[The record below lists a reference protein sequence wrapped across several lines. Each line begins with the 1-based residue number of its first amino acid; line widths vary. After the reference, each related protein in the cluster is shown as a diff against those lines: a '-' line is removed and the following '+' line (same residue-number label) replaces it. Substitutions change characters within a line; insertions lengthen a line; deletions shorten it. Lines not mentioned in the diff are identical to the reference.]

1 MKEAPHPPADAGP
14 SRGEEG
20 RQATGLR
27 AVTKYRVGVDIGGTF
42 TDIVFLGE
50 HGERLTK
57 KVSSTVDNYATAIVD
72 GLAELIGEHALDAD
86 IVELLHGTTVASNA
100 ILELK
105 GARTGLITTSGFRDV
120 LEIRTLRMPRLYDLS
135 WTKPPPLVERHL
147 RVEVDERINAK
158 GEVERPLTE
167 ADVAHAI
174 EELQA
179 EGVEA
184 IAVCLIHSYANPVHE
199 QLVKRVAARLAPSVT
214 LCISSE
220 VLPEIKEYERTSTT
234 VINAYVRPIV
244 ERYLSSLTAELSRIG
259 VDAPLLLMQSNGGL
273 TTAKAA
279 ALTPGNII
287 ESGPAA
293 GVVGVQALAR
303 QIGIEKAISFDM
315 GGTTAKASIVENG
328 ELTRALEYSVGGG
341 VMIGSRLLSGAGYT
355 LKVPA
360 IDLAEVGAGG
370 GSIIWIDAGGA
381 LQIGPQSAGA
391 SPGPVCYDIGGTEPT
406 LTDANV
412 VLGYINPDH
421 LLGGAVKL
429 NAAKSHSALDQR
441 IARPLGMSVEAA
453 AYGAYLIAASNMIRA
468 IKAVSSERGRDPRE
482 YALVAFGGNGPLFA
496 AAMAEALTIRRLL
509 IPPSAGVFSSYGLLY
524 SEVAYHF
531 TKTRKALLS
540 EIDPTELG
548 AILGDLEREARM
560 RLAEDGFAP
569 DRIELARSA
578 ALHYQGQSFELEV
591 PLPAGAIGKVA
602 LAAIEEAYGVEHEK
616 TYGHRAGADE
626 PVELVTLKVVGHG
639 IPDAP
644 RAALAA
650 NAELPQ
656 GVFIAEPVRRAYF
669 GPVHGWRDT
678 DVVNRA
684 DLVEPRSGPCIIEE
698 YDATCIVPPG
708 TRASLDRFGNIAIDM
723 PLAAPG

>member
-1 MKEAPHPPADAGP
+1 M
-14 SRGEEG
+14 
-20 RQATGLR
+20 
-27 AVTKYRVGVDIGGTF
+27 TKYRVGVDIGGTF
-42 TDIVFLGE
+42 TDIVFLSE

-57 KVSSTVDNYATAIVD
+57 KVPSTVDNYATAIVD
-72 GLAELIGEHALDAD
+72 GLEELIGEHGLDAD

-105 GARTGLITTSGFRDV
+105 GARTGLITTRGFRDV

-147 RVEVDERINAK
+147 RVEVDERINSK
-158 GEVERPLTE
+158 GEVERPLAE
-167 ADVAHAI
+167 ADIARAI
-174 EELQA
+174 EKLQG
-179 EGVEA
+179 EDVEA

-199 QLVKRVAARLAPSVT
+199 QLVKTVAARIAPSVT

-244 ERYLSSLTAELSRIG
+244 ERYLSSLTAELTRIG
-259 VDAPLLLMQSNGGL
+259 VEAPLLLMQSNGGL
-273 TTAKAA
+273 TTARAA

-412 VLGYINPDH
+412 VLGYINPEH
-421 LLGGAVKL
+421 LVGGAVKL
-429 NAAKSHSALDQR
+429 NAAKSGSVLDQR
-441 IARPLGMSVEAA
+441 IARPLGMSLEAA
-453 AYGAYLIAASNMIRA
+453 AWGAYLIAASNMIRA

-496 AAMAEALTIRRLL
+496 AAMADALMIRQVL

-531 TKTRKALLS
+531 TKTRKVLLS
-540 EIDPTELG
+540 EIDPIEIATLLGELEM
-548 AILGDLEREARM
+548 DARM
-560 RLAEDGFAP
+560 RLAQDGFAA
-569 DRIELARSA
+569 DRIELTRSA

-591 PLPAGAIGKVA
+591 PLPAGAINRAA

-626 PVELVTLKVVGHG
+626 PVELVTLKVVGRG
-639 IPDAP
+639 IPDTP

-669 GPVHGWRDT
+669 GPAHGWCDT
-678 DVVNRA
+678 NVLNRA
-684 DLVEPRSGPCIIEE
+684 DLSEPRMGPCIVEE

-708 TRASLDRFGNIAIDM
+708 AKASLDRFGNIAIDM
-723 PLAAPG
+723 PSGAPK